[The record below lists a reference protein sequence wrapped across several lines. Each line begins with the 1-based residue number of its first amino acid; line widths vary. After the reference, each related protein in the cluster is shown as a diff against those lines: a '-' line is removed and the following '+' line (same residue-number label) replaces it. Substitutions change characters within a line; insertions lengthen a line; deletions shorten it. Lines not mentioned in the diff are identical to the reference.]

1 MCIACVR
8 IHTPVTQK
16 KDSNVVPGVIAR
28 GLSPDTMYLL
38 VFANLKR
45 ATPSKSGLVT
55 DKHSAN

>member
-1 MCIACVR
+1 MCACVR

-28 GLSPDTMYLL
+28 GLSLDTVYLL

-55 DKHSAN
+55 DKPSAN